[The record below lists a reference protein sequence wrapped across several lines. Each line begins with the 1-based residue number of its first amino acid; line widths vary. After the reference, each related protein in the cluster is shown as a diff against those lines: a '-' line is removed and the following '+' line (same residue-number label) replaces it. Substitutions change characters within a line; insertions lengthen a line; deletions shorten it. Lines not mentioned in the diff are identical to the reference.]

1 MGKIQSAR
9 EKRILGEVEPA
20 KNEAVSNA
28 RRSEEYGDRIEMY
41 EELEV
46 EKHVYGVVKNGE
58 NRVLDDDEGLT
69 PFDQEIIEYSKN
81 CSKARAVTMTS
92 IFTKIKNNCLALS
105 NYYLQNHG
113 HAIRCTLSSS
123 KNPRNLIK
131 RLSLNNCGLRDEG
144 LSAIL

>member
-46 EKHVYGVVKNGE
+46 EKHVYGIIKNGE
-58 NRVLDDDEGLT
+58 NRVLPDDEGPTL
-69 PFDQEIIEYSKN
+69 FDQEIIEYSKG
-81 CSKARAVTMTS
+81 CSKARAVSMPS
-92 IFTKIKNNCLALS
+92 LFTKIKSNCLALS

-113 HAIRCTLSSS
+113 HGIRCALAST
-123 KNPRNLIK
+123 KHPRNLIK

>member
-46 EKHVYGVVKNGE
+46 EKHVYGIIKNGE
-58 NRVLDDDEGLT
+58 NRVLADDEGLT
-69 PFDQEIIEYSKN
+69 LFDQEIIEYSK
-81 CSKARAVTMTS
+81 VL
-92 IFTKIKNNCLALS
+92 NNS
-105 NYYLQNHG
+105 FRRPR
-113 HAIRCTLSSS
+113 RCTV
-123 KNPRNLIK
+123 
-131 RLSLNNCGLRDEG
+131 RLAKLVAFLRFVMVFVFFM
-144 LSAIL
+144 LFKFIV